1 MRTLR
6 VLIVED
12 EAMTAEAHAAY
23 VGRLEGFEVAGI
35 AGSGAEALRVL
46 APGAG
51 ANVDVVMLDMN
62 LPDFNGMELA
72 RRIRAASLRVD
83 LIAVTAVR
91 ELETVREAISFGV
104 VQYIL
109 KPFTFVMFADKL
121 GRYRRFANDL
131 SGDSIDTGSQQSV
144 LQGDIDA
151 ALSGLRGDSAQEL
164 PKGLSED
171 TLGAVVGYLQSLD
184 MAVSAGELTE
194 VLGIS
199 RITARRYLEYLT
211 STRQVSREPRY
222 GTPGRPEL
230 EYRWTPVALRQ

>member
-23 VGRLEGFEVAGI
+23 VGRVEGFEVAGI
-35 AGSGAEALRVL
+35 AGSGAEALRLL

-51 ANVDVVMLDMN
+51 ADVDVVLLDMN

-83 LIAVTAVR
+83 IIAVTAVR

-109 KPFTFVMFADKL
+109 KPFSFVMFADKL
-121 GRYRRFANDL
+121 ASYRRFAAEL
-131 SGDSIDTGSQQSV
+131 SGDSLETGSQQSV

-151 ALSGLRGDSAQEL
+151 ALSGLRGTAGGDL
-164 PKGLSED
+164 PKGLSPE
-171 TLGAVVGYLQSLD
+171 TLGAVVGYLQSVEA
-184 MAVSAGELTE
+184 AVSAGELTE
-194 VLGIS
+194 GLGIS

-230 EYRWTPVALRQ
+230 EYRWTPSTLQ